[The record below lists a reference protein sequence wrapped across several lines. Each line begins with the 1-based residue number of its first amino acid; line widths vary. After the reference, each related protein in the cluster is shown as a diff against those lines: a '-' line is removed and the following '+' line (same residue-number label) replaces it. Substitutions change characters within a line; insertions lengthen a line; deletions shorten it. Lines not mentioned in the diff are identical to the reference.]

1 MYCFECG
8 TLLIDGALFCGHFG
22 TLRKNITHDSIGSL
36 DSLIKYYFH
45 KEMSY
50 QKVVNVLDTCR
61 DIQISLST
69 LKRKLKTMQLTKSP
83 NVTD

>member
-1 MYCFECG
+1 MYCFECE

-50 QKVVNVLDTCR
+50 QKVVNVLDACR

-69 LKRKLKTMQLTKSP
+69 LKRKLKTM
-83 NVTD
+83 